1 MYDGVVIS
9 VRISGRIT
17 NEFPITIGFHQESTL
32 SPYLFALVM
41 DELTKPTQEE
51 VSWCTLFEDHIVL
64 VDGTR
69 SGVKFKLE
77 IWQENV
83 E

>member
-1 MYDGVVIS
+1 MYDRVVIS

-51 VSWCTLFEDHIVL
+51 VSWCTLFEDHLVL
-64 VDGTR
+64 ADGTR
-69 SGVKFKLE
+69 SGVKFKLK

>member
-1 MYDGVVIS
+1 MYDKVETS
-9 VRISGRIT
+9 MRISGRIT
-17 NEFPITIGFHQESTL
+17 TL

-41 DELTKPTQEE
+41 DELTKPTQVE

-69 SGVKFKLE
+69 SRVEVKL
-77 IWQENV
+77 
-83 E
+83 

>member
-1 MYDGVVIS
+1 
-9 VRISGRIT
+9 
-17 NEFPITIGFHQESTL
+17 
-32 SPYLFALVM
+32 M

-77 IWQENV
+77 IWRENV
-83 E
+83 ELGFWLSRIKMGVSTFYSLQDLLDFLLSLLVRF